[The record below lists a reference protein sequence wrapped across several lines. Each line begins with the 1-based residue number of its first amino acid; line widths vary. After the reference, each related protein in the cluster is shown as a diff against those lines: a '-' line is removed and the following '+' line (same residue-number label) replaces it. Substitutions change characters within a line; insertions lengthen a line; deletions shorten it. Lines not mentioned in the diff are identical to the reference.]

1 MILCVTLNA
10 AIDKTIVVDD
20 YQINH
25 IHRPSK
31 VISLAG
37 GKGCNVARVLAKLG
51 TSCAVTGWVGGHA
64 GAFIAEGLS
73 KEGVSPHFV
82 RVSGESRECISVVDP
97 QKGTVTEVYER
108 GKPVSKE
115 EQAQFIQT
123 FQGLLPQAL
132 LVALCGSLP
141 SEVPEDF
148 YATLIQLCNY
158 QRVPVFLDTSGAP
171 LKLGLQGGHVA
182 LVKPNLKELSALVG
196 REIEQLEGVII
207 EAKRL
212 AKALKTILVVSLG
225 DGGAVLVSDEKV
237 VRAMPVAV
245 NAVSAV
251 GSGDAMLAGLAIGFL
266 QRNGQ
271 EEMLKLGSALGTAN
285 TLRLG
290 AGNFDM
296 QDYQNLLIKTEIVAV

>member
-25 IHRPSK
+25 IHRPRE

-64 GAFIAEGLS
+64 GAFIEEGLS
-73 KEGVSPHFV
+73 NEGVSPHFV

-97 QKGTVTEVYER
+97 QKGTVTEVYEK
-108 GKPVSKE
+108 GKPVSQKE
-115 EQAQFIQT
+115 QSQFIQR
-123 FQGLLPQAL
+123 FQELLPQAS

-141 SEVPEDF
+141 PEVPEDF
-148 YATLIQLCNY
+148 YATLIRLCNH
-158 QRVPVFLDTSGAP
+158 QGVPVFLDTSGVP
-171 LKLGLQGGHVA
+171 LKQGLQGGRVT
-182 LVKPNLKELSALVG
+182 LIKPNLNELSALVG
-196 REIEQLEGVII
+196 RKITDLEDAIT
-207 EAKRL
+207 EAKQL
-212 AKALKTILVVSLG
+212 AKAFDTTLVVSLG
-225 DGGAVLVSDEKV
+225 DKGAVLVSDEQV
-237 VRAMPVAV
+237 VRALPVAV
-245 NAVSAV
+245 DAVSAV
-251 GSGDAMLAGLAIGFL
+251 GSGDAMLAGLAIGYL

-271 EEMLKLGSALGTAN
+271 EEMLKLGSALGAAN

-290 AGNFDM
+290 AGNFDI
-296 QDYQNLLIKTEIVAV
+296 QAYQALLMKTEIVSG